1 MSNKNEYEN
10 AEMSAERAAQVASVM
25 RIVNE
30 SIEKLKIS
38 LLIPRVLENPL
49 TVRRHLKGTKYEKCW
64 HTIQSFLIIKKTNEK
79 KFNPEENLQLLQL
92 IDMFHENYEMLH
104 SLPDW
109 LDELSDEDKSLL
121 NAFTL
126 LQNIAQERLSKS
138 AMAELA
144 KEKKIHQVYHD
155 NEQMKKNI
163 AEFQGKLHN
172 QKINLRWKL
181 AAKDGVIKKY
191 EADLAFKKWDNNV
204 RIREELVKSSR
215 RIHNIHM
222 ASVIKQK
229 ELEEELERTKAAYE
243 KMLKQNLLHEKEVR
257 DEKNK
262 LLLQLQALLK
272 KFDQNIGEKI
282 KENVYL
288 QEEYDEQKKQFDEF
302 LIEYQR
308 EEAEYEAIVK
318 TKEEEDRRKHE
329 ERVMLFMMT
338 RAAKII
344 QRAFRRYRRSK
355 KKVEKKKGKK
365 KRN

>member
-1 MSNKNEYEN
+1 MNKTNYEN
-10 AEMSAERAAQVASVM
+10 ELSAERAAQAESIM

-30 SIEKLKIS
+30 SIEKLQIS
-38 LLIPRVLENPL
+38 LVIPRILENPF
-49 TVRRHLKGTKYEKCW
+49 TVRRHLKNEECW
-64 HTIQSFLIIKKTNEK
+64 HVIQSYLTMKKHK
-79 KFNPEENLQLLQL
+79 PEENLQLLQL
-92 IDMFHENYEMLH
+92 IDMFHENREMLNT
-104 SLPDW
+104 LPNW
-109 LDELSDEDKSLL
+109 LDELSEEDKSLL

-126 LQNIAQERLSKS
+126 LQNIVAERLSKS

-144 KEKKIHQVYHD
+144 KEKKIHQIYHD

-163 AEFQGKLHN
+163 LELQAKLHN
-172 QKINLRWKL
+172 QKMNLRWKL
-181 AAKDGVIKKY
+181 AAKDGIIKKY

-215 RIHNIHM
+215 RIHNIHA

-229 ELEEELERTKAAYE
+229 ELEEELEKTKTTYG
-243 KMLKQNLLHEKEVR
+243 KILKQNLAHEKEVR

-262 LLLQLQALLK
+262 LLLQLQALVK

-282 KENVYL
+282 KEKVYL
-288 QEEYDEQKKQFDEF
+288 QEEFDEQKRQFDEF

-318 TKEEEDRRKHE
+318 TKEEEDRRRHE

-338 RAAKII
+338 RAAKIV
-344 QRAFRRYRRSK
+344 QRAYRRYRRNK

>member
-1 MSNKNEYEN
+1 MDNKEEFEE
-10 AEMSAERAAQVASVM
+10 AEMSAERAAQIGSVM

-38 LLIPRVLENPL
+38 LVIPRILENPL
-49 TVRRHLKGTKYEKCW
+49 TVRRYLKGTKYEVCW
-64 HTIQSFLIIKKTNEK
+64 HQIHSYLSTKKTSVQN
-79 KFNPEENLQLLQL
+79 FNPEDSMELLKL
-92 IDMFHENYEMLH
+92 IDMFHENYNMLNV
-104 SLPDW
+104 LPNW
-109 LDELSDEDKSLL
+109 LDELIEDDKSLL
-121 NAFTL
+121 HAFSL
-126 LQNIAQERLSKS
+126 LQSIAQERLGKS
-138 AMAELA
+138 ALAELLR
-144 KEKKIHQVYHD
+144 EKKMHQIFHD

-163 AEFQGKLHN
+163 TDFQNKLHN
-172 QKINLRWKL
+172 QKINLKWKL
-181 AAKDGVIKKY
+181 AAKDGIVKKY
-191 EADLAFKKWDNNV
+191 EADLALKKWDNNV

-215 RIHNIHM
+215 RIHHIHLS
-222 ASVIKQK
+222 SVQKQK
-229 ELEEELERTKAAYE
+229 DLEEELEKTKAAYE
-243 KMLKQNLLHEKEVR
+243 KMLKQNLAHEKEVR

-262 LLLQLQALLK
+262 LLLQLQALIK
-272 KFDQNIGEKI
+272 KFDTNIGEKI
-282 KENVYL
+282 TENVYL

-308 EEAEYEAIVK
+308 EEDEYEAIVK

-344 QRAFRRYRRSK
+344 QRAWRRYRRTK